1 MDERSEAT
9 IQRLFGVIQ
18 VNAEVDRTVVERK
31 ETKGR
36 SMDGLIN
43 DQYWNDRPR
52 ISCGTWL
59 C

>member
-9 IQRLFGVIQ
+9 VKRLFGVIL
-18 VNAEVDRTVVERK
+18 VNVEVDRTVVERK

-36 SMDGLIN
+36 SMEGLIN
-43 DQYWNDRPR
+43 DQCWDGRPR